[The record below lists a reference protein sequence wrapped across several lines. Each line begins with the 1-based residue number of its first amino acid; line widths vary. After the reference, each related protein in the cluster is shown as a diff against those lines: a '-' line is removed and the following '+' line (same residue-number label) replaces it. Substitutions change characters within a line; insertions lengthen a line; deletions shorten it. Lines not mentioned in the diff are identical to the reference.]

1 MIKILFRIYFL
12 IPITFFGQTD
22 PLLDNDLV
30 GQQKWVD
37 SIYGELTLDEKIGQL
52 FMPMVFTERDSSHFN
67 DTYKIIKKYKV
78 GGLVFS
84 LGGPV
89 VQSQWLNNFQEASSI
104 PLLIAMDAEW
114 GVAMRLDSVNSFP
127 WPMTLG
133 AIKDT
138 TLIRKIGNRMG
149 RQEKRLGIHYSFSP
163 VLDINTN
170 SKNPIIGNRSYGSS
184 SNRVSNKAL
193 SIMKGHHEIGILTSG
208 KHFPGHGDTSQD
220 SHKTLPSINFSLERI
235 KNIELA
241 PYRKLISEGLSSV
254 MVAHL
259 DVPSIS
265 RKGLPTSLSKEVIQ
279 NILKEELDF
288 KGLIVT
294 DAMNMKGV
302 TEYSKAEN
310 IDLTA
315 FLAGHDIIIIS
326 NNIPKGIK
334 AIKDSYKKGIITDKR
349 LSYSVK
355 KILKAKYKAG
365 LNRYRSVNTKNLIQD
380 LNTAEDDNLI
390 YEATAKSL
398 TLLKNNCYIN
408 FRMED

>member
-1 MIKILFRIYFL
+1 
-12 IPITFFGQTD
+12 
-22 PLLDNDLV
+22 
-30 GQQKWVD
+30 
-37 SIYGELTLDEKIGQL
+37 
-52 FMPMVFTERDSSHFN
+52 
-67 DTYKIIKKYKV
+67 
-78 GGLVFS
+78 
-84 LGGPV
+84 
-89 VQSQWLNNFQEASSI
+89 
-104 PLLIAMDAEW
+104 
-114 GVAMRLDSVNSFP
+114 
-127 WPMTLG
+127 
-133 AIKDT
+133 
-138 TLIRKIGNRMG
+138 
-149 RQEKRLGIHYSFSP
+149 
-163 VLDINTN
+163 
-170 SKNPIIGNRSYGSS
+170 
-184 SNRVSNKAL
+184 
-193 SIMKGHHEIGILTSG
+193 MKGHHEVGILTSG

-326 NNIPKGIK
+326 NNIP
-334 AIKDSYKKGIITDKR
+334 R
-349 LSYSVK
+349 VL
-355 KILKAKYKAG
+355 
-365 LNRYRSVNTKNLIQD
+365 R
-380 LNTAEDDNLI
+380 
-390 YEATAKSL
+390 
-398 TLLKNNCYIN
+398 LLKTHIKK
-408 FRMED
+408 EL